1 MSMIKIFRFCR
12 RSFCESKLSLSVL
25 IIACLSCVAS
35 FKTFAEIAAEVIGD
49 TVKVEVAPGSA
60 EGAALRLVWDE
71 KDFGE
76 DVEAWA
82 NGVDFVESIPVEGGT
97 YELSRS
103 QLAIGKEATL
113 RVLAVSKD
121 KYSILNLVSLKS
133 DGAYL
138 DTGIIDNDCTGV
150 EFGASV
156 PEGDSW
162 HTAFFGSANSR
173 WEAKNGL
180 TICKDGQNWQ
190 KWVIVVDGS
199 NVGTGSGNGWA
210 VRNDLVI
217 RDGSVDMN
225 GTAVGEAYSSGVVGS
240 SGANIFLGRAADTT
254 SVIRQDW
261 YYLKLYGTDGLPVR
275 DYVPAKRLSDDAV
288 GFFDKVDNSFSL
300 SSGDASFIAG
310 STVIET
316 RTVYS
321 TLMSSDSF
329 TVPATTLAIAGD
341 AITVR
346 VPVAIADAAK
356 VYLAWDAQD
365 RGENLA
371 DWSRYQVLDGDV
383 TSAGG
388 EFEAS
393 VSALEIPDE
402 ASIRAFV
409 IAGSYH
415 EATLLTMSGEGAYVD
430 TGIKDTVCS
439 GVELGAAIKNGSAWH
454 TAFFGSENSRWEAA
468 KGGLTICKDGQDW
481 MKWIIVVNGVNLGAT
496 STGRGWEKQNDLSIR
511 NGVVTFNETVVTSEL
526 TASALGLSGK
536 TIHIGTAA
544 NVSDTVIEQD
554 WSYMRLYGID
564 GGLIADYRPAKSIE
578 EGTAG
583 FFDVVN
589 REFHPASGGTGFVA
603 GEELEQVYFVC
614 KDTSVAM
621 PVNAAAVVEAEW
633 IGKDDNLENAANW
646 LCRNSAGELVEGAV
660 PGNKA
665 VVRMVGSIP
674 SSFDGSQNYAGV
686 VFGDAVLTA
695 DCPLQKFSRVGIEG
709 TLNLTGHVLSATG
722 LSGDGRI
729 ESFEA
734 GGELHLMIAE
744 GKTEEIALVELAG
757 FLKVVK
763 SGAGELIFAKD
774 GQSFEGGVEIVE
786 GKVRG
791 NAPGASVGTRFGKEG
806 NVITVDE
813 AGTLDVYQDE
823 GGFSA
828 YEIVLAGGTLMN
840 SLGQQNAL
848 KRNFSVIRLT
858 ADSYLAYDVSLA
870 LTGDAKGYLE
880 VDLGGHCLTVNGYT
894 SWGMLDVKYMNLK
907 NGELFVKTRRLR
919 VGLENGDWL
928 NADEATIR
936 IGAQAYVDLLGGI
949 NGGNVICE
957 TTTKNWESEWQNAI
971 YVSGLFV
978 PVTDRGNGIVK
989 LLNGATLD
997 CSARADAVVAPL
1009 RFDDGAVIKVVSGKK
1024 KTGAHLMAWTEE
1036 TIPANLST
1044 LKFQL
1049 IGEPAEAGRRVE
1061 IKEDGL
1067 YLSAVKF
1074 FVSVR

>member
-49 TVKVEVAPGSA
+49 TVRVVVDPGTA
-60 EGAALRLVWDE
+60 EGAALRLVWGE

-76 DVEAWA
+76 DVESWA
-82 NGVDFVESIPVEGGT
+82 NGVDFEESIPAEGGT
-97 YELSRS
+97 YQLSRA
-103 QLAIGKEATL
+103 QLAIGKKSTL
-113 RVLAVSKD
+113 RVLAVTKD
-121 KYSILNLVSLKS
+121 MYEILNCISLKQ

-138 DTGIIDNDCTGV
+138 DTGIKDNNCTGV
-150 EFGASV
+150 ELGASV
-156 PEGDSW
+156 QEGGSW
-162 HTAFFGSANSR
+162 NTAFFGSVNSG
-173 WEAKNGL
+173 WNAKKGL
-180 TICKDGQNWQ
+180 TICKAGQNWQ
-190 KWVIVVDGS
+190 NWVIVVDGS
-199 NVGTGSGNGWA
+199 IVGTGIGNGWA
-210 VRNDLVI
+210 VKNDLII
-217 RDGSVDMN
+217 RGGSVTLN
-225 GTAVGEAYSSGVVGS
+225 GVTVGEQYTSNTIGNSGE
-240 SGANIFLGRAADTT
+240 NIFLGRAFDTT

-261 YYLKLYGTDGLPVR
+261 YYLKLYGTEGQLVR
-275 DYVPAKRLSDDAV
+275 DYVPAKRKLDDTV
-288 GFFDKVDNSFSL
+288 GFFDNLDNSFSL
-300 SSGDASFIAG
+300 SSGAESFVAG
-310 STVIET
+310 SKVIET
-316 RTVYS
+316 KTVYS
-321 TLMSSDSF
+321 TLMSSASF
-329 TVPATTLAIAGD
+329 TVPTTTLTIAGD
-341 AITVR
+341 MITVH
-346 VPVAIADAAK
+346 VPAAVTDSAK
-356 VYLAWDAQD
+356 VYLAWDEAD
-365 RGENLA
+365 CGENLA
-371 DWSRYQVLDGDV
+371 DWQKYQMLDGDV

-388 EFEAS
+388 EFQASISALGIPDVAS
-393 VSALEIPDE
+393 V
-402 ASIRAFV
+402 RAFV
-409 IAGSYH
+409 IDGSYR
-415 EATLLTMSGEGAYVD
+415 EVSLLTMSGEGAYVD
-430 TGIKDTVCS
+430 TGIKDSSCS
-439 GVELGAAIKNGSAWH
+439 GVEFGAAIKEGGSWN
-454 TAFFGSENSRWEAA
+454 TAIFGSVYSGWNE
-468 KGGLTICKDGQDW
+468 KKGLTICKAGQSW
-481 MKWIIVVNGVNLGAT
+481 QNWVIVVDGINLGAT
-496 STGRGWEKQNDLSIR
+496 STGYGWAKQNDLSIR
-511 NGVVTFNETVVTSEL
+511 NGVVTFNGTIVASEL
-526 TASALGLSGK
+526 TTSALGTSGK
-536 TIHIGTAA
+536 TIHIGRAA
-544 NVSDTVIEQD
+544 NDTEAIIEQD
-554 WSYMRLYGID
+554 WYYMRLYGID
-564 GGLIADYRPAKSIE
+564 GALMVDYRPAKSIE
-578 EGTAG
+578 DGTAG

-589 REFHPASGGTGFVA
+589 REFHPASGGSGFVA

-665 VVRMVGSIP
+665 VVRMAGRIP

-806 NVITVDE
+806 NIITVDE

-978 PVTDRGNGIVK
+978 PITDRGNGIVK